1 MCVTDEISM
10 PACEPMI
17 RGSGGLLG
25 LVMEQQQLVLGDD
38 ELGIGAS
45 LIIGEF
51 DFEDTGRQSL
61 NDRAHLAAQQPFIG
75 KIAGDSND
83 IERMDFVSHVGL
95 LQPGRPPPTPR
106 NN

>member
-10 PACEPMI
+10 PAFEVVI

-25 LVMEQQQLVLGDD
+25 LVMEHQQLVLGDG
-38 ELGIGAS
+38 ELGVGAS

-51 DFEDTGRQSL
+51 DLEDTGRQCL
-61 NDRAHLAAQQPFIG
+61 NDRAHLAAQQPFVG
-75 KIAGDSND
+75 EIAGDGND
-83 IERMDFVSHVGL
+83 IKRMDFVSHNGL
-95 LQPGRPPPTPR
+95 LQPGRPPPTPH